1 MEGTIVAR
9 EAMEPETVEAMY
21 ELFQKYFV
29 QRERRTFEADV
40 ADKDH
45 VILIY
50 AGAELVGF
58 STAQTSLENI
68 NGDELQVLF
77 SGDTIVDR
85 AYWGSGILERCWL
98 ELAVRISDQYQLPL
112 YWFLICSGYRTY
124 RYLPTFFKEFWPRY
138 DAQTPPAAQ
147 ALLDTVAQRRFGAR
161 YQDGV
166 VRLPGGGALREGV
179 SPVDER
185 QLRNPDVA
193 FFVRANPGHLRG
205 DELACITRIAV
216 DNLTPAGRR
225 VWRRVTG
232 K

>member
-1 MEGTIVAR
+1 MEGRIVRQEAVGPPTI
-9 EAMEPETVEAMY
+9 EAMY

-29 QRERRTFEADV
+29 HRDRSTFEADL

-58 STAQTSLENI
+58 STAQTSLERI
-68 NGDELQVLF
+68 NGDELPVLF

-98 ELAVRISDQYQLPL
+98 ELAVRTSEQHQSPL

-147 ALLDTVAQRRFGAR
+147 ALLDTLAQRRFGAR

-166 VRLPGGGALREGV
+166 VCLPGGGALREGV

-185 QLRNPDVA
+185 QLRNPDVE
-193 FFVRANPGHLRG
+193 FFVKANPGHLRG
-205 DELACITRIAV
+205 DELACITRISS

-232 K
+232 E

>member
-1 MEGTIVAR
+1 MEGKIVRR
-9 EAMEPETVEAMY
+9 EAVEPQTVTAMY

-29 QRERRTFEADV
+29 QCDRAVFDTDLAG
-40 ADKDH
+40 KDH

-50 AGAELVGF
+50 AGTELVGF
-58 STAQTSLENI
+58 STAQTSLERI
-68 NGDELQVLF
+68 NGDNLPIFF
-77 SGDTIVDR
+77 SGDTIIDR

-98 ELAVRISDQYQLPL
+98 KLAARTSELHQRPL

-138 DAQTPPAAQ
+138 DSKTPQ
-147 ALLDTVAQRRFGAR
+147 SVQDLLDTLAQRRFGAR

-179 SPVDER
+179 SPVDDTH
-185 QLRNPDVA
+185 LRNPDIA
-193 FFVRANPGHLRG
+193 FFVKANPGHLRG
-205 DELACITRIAV
+205 DELPCITRISV

-232 K
+232 E